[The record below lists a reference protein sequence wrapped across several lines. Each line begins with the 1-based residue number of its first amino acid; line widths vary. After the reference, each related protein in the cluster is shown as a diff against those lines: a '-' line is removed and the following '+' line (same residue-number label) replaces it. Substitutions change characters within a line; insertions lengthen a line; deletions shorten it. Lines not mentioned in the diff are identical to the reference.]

1 MMAYDILGDYG
12 AFQSD
17 LPSLLRNHR
26 GEVVVYHDKTQ
37 VGVFETFEDAARF
50 GVERYELGN
59 FIVQKIEPQTPSRI
73 SYSLMV

>member
-17 LPSLLRNHR
+17 LPSLLRSHK
-26 GEVVVYHDKTQ
+26 GEVVVYHDKTR
-37 VGVFETFEDAARF
+37 VGVFDTFEDAARF
-50 GVERYELGN
+50 GAERYELGN
-59 FIVQKIEPQTPSRI
+59 FIAQKVEPQTPTRI